1 MGYAGILNPAT
12 YIQKN
17 NKNKKQNIKNH
28 CETNLNKKLLTTNAH
43 PTNGII
49 GALNSKSYQLKPD
62 LNNFITGIDSELIK
76 IILCTEGRIYFEQL
90 KFIL

>member
-49 GALNSKSYQLKPD
+49 GALNSKSY
-62 LNNFITGIDSELIK
+62 
-76 IILCTEGRIYFEQL
+76 
-90 KFIL
+90 